1 MRKHTLSNWFATG
14 HYFWLKF
21 CNKNLYLTKTR
32 NGDTRYQSMSH
43 YICTFIVMS
52 SVVEGTTSLD
62 VTRHQC
68 VSAMICD
75 RLIGVSQFVNYKW
88 LPALQVFAIFS
99 NKEEWQQVIH
109 QMTQGEGRKEMFYLT
124 MHSTHFIYGHM
135 ASDIW

>member
-1 MRKHTLSNWFATG
+1 
-14 HYFWLKF
+14 
-21 CNKNLYLTKTR
+21 
-32 NGDTRYQSMSH
+32 
-43 YICTFIVMS
+43 MS

-75 RLIGVSQFVNYKW
+75 RLIGVSQFVNYKC

-109 QMTQGEGRKEMFYLT
+109 QMTQGEGRKEGNVLFNDAINTFYLWSYGIRH
-124 MHSTHFIYGHM
+124 MVKDHSESKSGNPLPPHRLFFPINSKGSFICTIPQTG
-135 ASDIW
+135 